1 MHSRTPRDSK
11 VYIMANKIVK
21 APLFS
26 NDATAQVEAG
36 SLWFDEAG
44 DKAYRYVLVEDA
56 NLSKGDVVEFSDVTG
71 YEVTKDRVGGS
82 SLGRFVAG
90 VAITTITD
98 GQYGWIQVSGVNN
111 YVKTDGG
118 VALGDR
124 LVPHASSDGVADTE
138 ANGSTVVVTS
148 GQVFGFALNTD
159 TATTTTNCK
168 AYLRCL

>member
-1 MHSRTPRDSK
+1 
-11 VYIMANKIVK
+11 MANKVVR
-21 APLFS
+21 APLTS
-26 NDATAQVEAG
+26 NSATALVEPG
-36 SLWFDEAG
+36 CVWYNEAG
-44 DKAYRYVLVEDA
+44 DKAYKYVLVEDA
-56 NLSKGDVVEFSDVTG
+56 NLAKGDVVEYSDVTG
-71 YEVTKDRVGGS
+71 YEVTKDRAGGS

-98 GQYGWIQVSGVNN
+98 GQYGWIQVSGVNE

-138 ANGSTVVVTS
+138 ANASTVVVTS

-168 AYLRCL
+168 AMLRCL

>member
-1 MHSRTPRDSK
+1 MATKIVRAPLTSNSATALVEPGSIWRDEATDK
-11 VYIMANKIVK
+11 VYK
-21 APLFS
+21 
-26 NDATAQVEAG
+26 
-36 SLWFDEAG
+36 
-44 DKAYRYVLVEDA
+44 YVLVEDA
-56 NLSKGDVVEFSDVTG
+56 NITKGDVVEYSDVTG
-71 YEVTKDRVGGS
+71 YEVSKDRAGGS

-98 GQYGWIQVSGVNN
+98 AQYGWIQVSGINT

-138 ANGSTVVVTS
+138 ANASTVVVTS

-159 TATTTTNCK
+159 TATTTPNCK
-168 AYLRCL
+168 AMLRCL

>member
-1 MHSRTPRDSK
+1 MAQKVISGSK
-11 VYIMANKIVK
+11 
-21 APLFS
+21 LFS
-26 NDATAQVEAG
+26 NSATALEELG
-36 SLWFDEAG
+36 TLRTEDG
-44 DKAYRYVLVEDA
+44 KIYKYVLVEDA
-56 NLSKGDVVEFSDVTG
+56 NLAKGDVVEYSDTTG
-71 YEVTKDRVGGS
+71 YEVSKDRAGGA

-98 GQYGWIQVSGVNN
+98 AQYGWIQVSGTCD

-124 LVPHASSDGVADTE
+124 LVPHASTDGVADTE

-159 TATTTTNCK
+159 TTTTTTNCK
-168 AYLRCL
+168 AVLRCL